1 MDLGGGG
8 PAAAAPAAAAP
19 LADLLGGGL
28 DQLIGGGGGLAADP
42 VSGNVLNAK
51 HTYCHVMVVCCVN
64 IQQEPTLLL
73 FLLFS
78 IYLLDNY
85 ILFFVKAEAIRP
97 TVFSVTSSAWEDQP
111 TQVHA
116 RAHNTTLISHTQSHL
131 FEN

>member
-51 HTYCHVMVVCCVN
+51 HTYCHGR
-64 IQQEPTLLL
+64 LLRK
-73 FLLFS
+73 
-78 IYLLDNY
+78 YT
-85 ILFFVKAEAIRP
+85 IR
-97 TVFSVTSSAWEDQP
+97 TDIIVISS
-111 TQVHA
+111 
-116 RAHNTTLISHTQSHL
+116 LCHL
-131 FEN
+131 SS